1 MPPLIVENLE
11 ALKDLVG
18 REFAI
23 TDWFE
28 VAQER
33 ITPVRRS
40 HRRSPVDPSRLR
52 SRAKRFALRHNHR
65 AWLPDPVL
73 AEPFLQAGPPDP
85 KRCRHDH
92 QLRIESRPLF
102 RTGPGRIQYPRSLH
116 SAIFEG
122 CRKFQRSGV
131 FGCDRSSEPIEASL
145 LGGVGNPYLPLADL
159 PESCCWAVILSPA
172 LAGKINKK
180 IRPQRSA
187 RRNRIPGKIRNS
199 RRSQYRHHR

>member
-1 MPPLIVENLE
+1 MPPLVVENLE

-28 VAQER
+28 VTQER
-33 ITPVRRS
+33 IQPVRRR

-52 SRAKRFALRHNHR
+52 SRAKRLALRHHHR
-65 AWLPDPVL
+65 AWLPDLVL
-73 AEPFLQAGPPDP
+73 AESFLQAGVADS

-102 RTGPGRIQYPRSLH
+102 RTGPGRIQNPRSLH

-122 CRKFQRSGV
+122 CGKFQRSGV

-145 LGGVGNPYLPLADL
+145 LGRVGNPNLPLADL
-159 PESCCWAVILSPA
+159 LESCWLVSHPEPSLSRVNQQKDP
-172 LAGKINKK
+172 
-180 IRPQRSA
+180 SA
-187 RRNRIPGKIRNS
+187 T
-199 RRSQYRHHR
+199 